1 MNDALV
7 QRGSSDIDR
16 VGPSGS
22 DGLDILDDDQ
32 AVIMQPS
39 IDRDRAARYFFRANL
54 LVHALITLA
63 TFGLWGP
70 FLLLWMAGF
79 GQWYA
84 KRRSLEL
91 DYRLLPGRLLVSDGV
106 FTKVRKTI
114 PLDKVT
120 DIGLV
125 QGIVDRWFALW
136 RVSVQTASSGQAAP
150 EAVLVGLRDP
160 REFRRG
166 VLAQRERWLESGDA
180 PISAPEV
187 RAISSATGD
196 LGGERV
202 ERRLAEIERLLA
214 KIAEN
219 TRR

>member
-1 MNDALV
+1 MSDSLAK
-7 QRGSSDIDR
+7 RGSSDID
-16 VGPSGS
+16 
-22 DGLDILDDDQ
+22 LDTLDDDQ
-32 AVIMQPS
+32 AVIMRPT
-39 IDRDRAARYFFRANL
+39 IDRRRAARYFFRGNL
-54 LVHALITLA
+54 LVHALITLV

-70 FLLLWMAGF
+70 FLLLWIFGF

-84 KRRSLEL
+84 KKRSLEL

-125 QGIVDRWFALW
+125 QGIVDRWFGLW

-150 EAVLVGLRDP
+150 EAVLVGLHDP
-160 REFRRG
+160 KEFRRG

-180 PISAPEV
+180 PPALASAPEI
-187 RAISSATGD
+187 RAIAPAARE
-196 LGGERV
+196 LGGDRV

-214 KIAEN
+214 KIADN
-219 TRR
+219 TGR